1 MGRWIL
7 EIIFRSKGANMKR
20 KIIMVLATFLALG
33 ILGCGGSKTETSAGD
48 STKQSGS
55 TTPQTTTTWQT
66 VFQDSNDVTEMVDK
80 TTVTFHLGSGQKAAR
95 YTISASGERLF
106 YATLQGGPEGY
117 TGFPIGP
124 ITESGSGEIP
134 INADEGDYF
143 LRIQSKGC
151 TWSLTIVE
159 SKQ

>member
-1 MGRWIL
+1 
-7 EIIFRSKGANMKR
+7 MKR
-20 KIIMVLATFLALG
+20 KTLVVLVVFLALG
-33 ILGCGGSKTETSAGD
+33 ILGCGGSNAETSDVD
-48 STKQSGS
+48 STKQTGPATSQN
-55 TTPQTTTTWQT
+55 TDAWQT

-80 TTVTFHLGSGQKAAR
+80 TTDTFHLGSGQKAAR

-106 YATLQGGPEGY
+106 YATLQSAGPGDF

-143 LRIQSKGC
+143 LRIQSNGC

-159 SKQ
+159 SK

>member
-1 MGRWIL
+1 MT
-7 EIIFRSKGANMKR
+7 R
-20 KIIMVLATFLALG
+20 KMIVVLVIFLALG
-33 ILGCGGSKTETSAGD
+33 ILGCGGSNTETSAGD
-48 STKQSGS
+48 STTQSES
-55 TTPQTTTTWQT
+55 TTPQTTATWQT
-66 VFQDSNDVTEMVDK
+66 VFQDSGDAEEMVDK
-80 TTVTFHLGSGQKAAR
+80 TTITFHLDSGQKAAR
-95 YTISASGERLF
+95 YTISANGERLF

>member
-1 MGRWIL
+1 
-7 EIIFRSKGANMKR
+7 MKR
-20 KIIMVLATFLALG
+20 KTIVVLVIFLAVG
-33 ILGCGGSKTETSAGD
+33 ILGCGGSKTETSTGD
-48 STKQSGS
+48 SKTQSGE
-55 TTPQTTTTWQT
+55 TTPQSTATWQV
-66 VFQDSNDVTEMVDK
+66 VFQDSNDATEMVDK
-80 TTVTFHLGSGQKAAR
+80 TTDTFHLGSGQKAAR
-95 YTISASGERLF
+95 YTVSASGERLF
-106 YATLQGGPEGY
+106 YATLQLAGPGDF

-159 SKQ
+159 SK

>member
-1 MGRWIL
+1 
-7 EIIFRSKGANMKR
+7 MKR
-20 KIIMVLATFLALG
+20 KTIVVLVIFLALG

-48 STKQSGS
+48 STTQSGS
-55 TTPQTTTTWQT
+55 TTPQTTATWQT
-66 VFQDSNDVTEMVDK
+66 VFQDSGNAAEIVDK
-80 TTVTFHLGSGQKAAR
+80 TTGTFHLGSGQKAAR

-106 YATLQGGPEGY
+106 YATLQSAGSEGY

-143 LRIQSKGC
+143 LRIQAKGC

-159 SKQ
+159 SK